1 MKKSLLAFLL
11 SLTLF
16 SASASRSEI
25 IDIRSEEKSF
35 GEWKVFCEIDDMMSN
50 AHCKI
55 ATKFFDKASAIT
67 IQPTLK
73 SASQFFMIIP
83 QIEAGGFVAARID
96 KNDLILSS
104 NVAKKDFGLI
114 PLSNT
119 QKDLI
124 FTQMKDGNFLFLR
137 FKIQNLEKEVTV
149 KLNLNDF
156 RNALKHYN
164 KLTFNTN

>member
-1 MKKSLLAFLL
+1 MRKSLLVFL
-11 SLTLF
+11 SLFFF
-16 SASASRSEI
+16 SANSANSEV
-25 IDIRSEEKSF
+25 IDIRSTEKTF

-55 ATKFFDKASAIT
+55 AAKFFDKASVIT

-83 QIEAGGFVAARID
+83 QIEIGGFVAARVE

-104 NVAKKDFGLI
+104 NIAKKDFGLI
-114 PLSNT
+114 PFSNT

-124 FTQMKDGNFLFLR
+124 FAQMKEGNFLFLR

-149 KLNLNDF
+149 KLDLNDF
-156 RNALKHYN
+156 RSALEYYN